1 MMPESSTSPNWFAD
15 SDSTQM
21 SRAEPFAQEHL
32 YHLASLSRVLAVDSH
47 LAEEILHAALVHD
60 HESAQTVKQ
69 IVQRKDALGAALG
82 TLVIQCYE

>member
-1 MMPESSTSPNWFAD
+1 
-15 SDSTQM
+15 M

-69 IVQRKDALGAALG
+69 IVQRKDALGTALG
-82 TLVIQCYE
+82 TLVIQRYE

>member
-1 MMPESSTSPNWFAD
+1 MMPESRTSPYRFAD
-15 SDSTQM
+15 SDPAQM

-32 YHLASLSRVLAVDSH
+32 YHLTRLSGVLAVDCH
-47 LAEEILHAALVHD
+47 FAEEILHAAFVHD